1 MKFKQS
7 KEKNRQVS
15 LDVDLDDKDL
25 EPYYKIGYKKLVKK
39 ITIPGFRKGKAPYH
53 IIESQYGKETILSEA
68 LDNIL
73 SDKTSE
79 AIKESSL
86 ESYMPPKIEL
96 KNFNPIKFTIIL
108 PLQPKIALGE
118 INKVKLEKIKDPDF
132 ESLIDEQINNL
143 QKQFTNWIP
152 SNGKSQSG
160 ELISINIK
168 IEINGNTVL
177 DQKNTDIILEEQNDE
192 FAPGLIKNLIG
203 LKERDSKN
211 LNLKISKNHPSSEMA
226 NKEANFN
233 ITVNSVKKSDSPK
246 LDANFAKMV
255 SNNEIKT
262 MNTLRKKVK
271 TSVEENHKQQS
282 EYEYQNNAINELIKI
297 SNIELPPL
305 MIEREIQNEIE
316 QLENL
321 AKRFKMTL
329 EEYLTKNNQN
339 LDETKKNIEIE
350 TLQKLNRTFTL
361 LEICKQKNITP
372 TEQELSEAEKNLI
385 AQQSNNKNSPK
396 LSEEEIRMEA
406 EYRLK
411 LEKASKYLYQE
422 TLENVV

>member
-118 INKVKLEKIKDPDF
+118 INKIKLEKIKSPDF

-152 SNGKSQSG
+152 SSEKAQSG

-177 DQKNTDIILEEQNDE
+177 DQKNTDIMLEEQNDE

-226 NKEANFN
+226 NNKANFN

-262 MNTLRKKVK
+262 MNSLRKKIK
-271 TSVEENHKQQS
+271 TSVEENHKQKS

-305 MIEREIQNEIE
+305 MIERETQNEIE

-361 LEICKQKNITP
+361 LEVCKQNNITP

-385 AQQSNNKNSPK
+385 TQQSNNKNSPK
-396 LSEEEIRMEA
+396 LSKEEVRMEA
-406 EYRLK
+406 EYKLK
-411 LEKASKYLYQE
+411 LEKASNYLYQE

>member
-118 INKVKLEKIKDPDF
+118 INKIKLEKIKSPDF

-226 NKEANFN
+226 NNKANFN

-262 MNTLRKKVK
+262 MNSLRKKIK
-271 TSVEENHKQQS
+271 TSVEENHKQKS

-305 MIEREIQNEIE
+305 MIERETQNEIE

-361 LEICKQKNITP
+361 LEVCKQNNITP

-385 AQQSNNKNSPK
+385 TQQSNNKNSPK
-396 LSEEEIRMEA
+396 LSKEEVRMEA
-406 EYRLK
+406 EYKLK
-411 LEKASKYLYQE
+411 LEKASNYLYQE

>member
-7 KEKNRQVS
+7 KEKNRQVN

-53 IIESQYGKETILSEA
+53 IIESQYGKETIISEA

-108 PLQPKIALGE
+108 PLQPQIALGE
-118 INKVKLEKIKDPDF
+118 INKIKLEKMKDPDF
-132 ESLIDEQINNL
+132 EALIDEQINNL

-152 SNGKSQSG
+152 SSEKAKSG

-168 IEINGNTVL
+168 IEINGNSVL
-177 DQKNTDIILEEQNDE
+177 DQKNTDILLEEQNDE

-203 LKERDSKN
+203 LKEGDSKN
-211 LNLKISKNHPSSEMA
+211 LDLKISKNHPSSEMA
-226 NKEANFN
+226 NKKANFN
-233 ITVNSVKKSDSPK
+233 ITVNSVKKSNSPK

-361 LEICKQKNITP
+361 LEICKQNNITP

-396 LSEEEIRMEA
+396 LSKEEIRMEA

>member
-53 IIESQYGKETILSEA
+53 IIESQYGKESILSEA

-226 NKEANFN
+226 NNKANFN

-262 MNTLRKKVK
+262 MNSLRKKIK
-271 TSVEENHKQQS
+271 TSVEENHKQKS

-305 MIEREIQNEIE
+305 MIERETQNEIE

-361 LEICKQKNITP
+361 LEVCKQNNITP

-385 AQQSNNKNSPK
+385 TQQSNNKNSPK
-396 LSEEEIRMEA
+396 LSKEEVRMEA
-406 EYRLK
+406 EYKLK
-411 LEKASKYLYQE
+411 LEKASNYLYQE

>member
-39 ITIPGFRKGKAPYH
+39 IAIRGFRKGKAPYH

-118 INKVKLEKIKDPDF
+118 INKIKLEKMKDPDF

-152 SNGKSQSG
+152 SSEKAQSG

-203 LKERDSKN
+203 LKEKDSKN

-226 NKEANFN
+226 NNKANFN

-262 MNTLRKKVK
+262 MNSLRKKVK

-305 MIEREIQNEIE
+305 MIERETQNEIE

-361 LEICKQKNITP
+361 LEVCKQNNITP

-385 AQQSNNKNSPK
+385 TQQSNNKNSPK
-396 LSEEEIRMEA
+396 LSKEEVRMEA
-406 EYRLK
+406 EYKLK

>member
-7 KEKNRQVS
+7 KEKNRQVN

-53 IIESQYGKETILSEA
+53 IIESQYGKETIISEA

-152 SNGKSQSG
+152 SSEKAQSG

-168 IEINGNTVL
+168 IEINGNSVL
-177 DQKNTDIILEEQNDE
+177 DQKNTDILLEEQNDE

-203 LKERDSKN
+203 LKEGDSKN
-211 LNLKISKNHPSSEMA
+211 LDLKISKNHPSSEMA
-226 NKEANFN
+226 NKKANFN

-396 LSEEEIRMEA
+396 LSKEEIRMEA

>member
-53 IIESQYGKETILSEA
+53 IIESQYGKESILSEA

-192 FAPGLIKNLIG
+192 FAPGLIKNLID
-203 LKERDSKN
+203 LKEGDSKN
-211 LNLKISKNHPSSEMA
+211 LDLKISKNHPSSEMA

-271 TSVEENHKQQS
+271 TSVEENHKQKS

-305 MIEREIQNEIE
+305 MIERETQNEIE

-361 LEICKQKNITP
+361 LEVCKQNNITP

-385 AQQSNNKNSPK
+385 TQQSNNKNSPK
-396 LSEEEIRMEA
+396 LSKEEVRMEA
-406 EYRLK
+406 EYKLK
-411 LEKASKYLYQE
+411 LEKASKYLYQQ

>member
-118 INKVKLEKIKDPDF
+118 INKIKLEKMKDPDF

-152 SNGKSQSG
+152 SSEKAQSG

-192 FAPGLIKNLIG
+192 FAP
-203 LKERDSKN
+203 
-211 LNLKISKNHPSSEMA
+211 
-226 NKEANFN
+226 
-233 ITVNSVKKSDSPK
+233 
-246 LDANFAKMV
+246 
-255 SNNEIKT
+255 
-262 MNTLRKKVK
+262 
-271 TSVEENHKQQS
+271 
-282 EYEYQNNAINELIKI
+282 
-297 SNIELPPL
+297 
-305 MIEREIQNEIE
+305 
-316 QLENL
+316 
-321 AKRFKMTL
+321 
-329 EEYLTKNNQN
+329 
-339 LDETKKNIEIE
+339 
-350 TLQKLNRTFTL
+350 
-361 LEICKQKNITP
+361 
-372 TEQELSEAEKNLI
+372 
-385 AQQSNNKNSPK
+385 
-396 LSEEEIRMEA
+396 
-406 EYRLK
+406 
-411 LEKASKYLYQE
+411 
-422 TLENVV
+422 

>member
-118 INKVKLEKIKDPDF
+118 INKIKLKKMKDPNF

-152 SNGKSQSG
+152 SSEKAQSG

-226 NKEANFN
+226 NNKANFN

-262 MNTLRKKVK
+262 MNSLRKKIK
-271 TSVEENHKQQS
+271 TSVEENHKQKS

-305 MIEREIQNEIE
+305 MIERETQNEIE

-361 LEICKQKNITP
+361 LEVCKQNNITP

-385 AQQSNNKNSPK
+385 TQQSNNKNSPK
-396 LSEEEIRMEA
+396 LSKEEVRMEA
-406 EYRLK
+406 EYKLK
-411 LEKASKYLYQE
+411 LEKASNYLYQE

>member
-118 INKVKLEKIKDPDF
+118 INKIKLEKMKDPDF

-152 SNGKSQSG
+152 SSEKAQLG

-226 NKEANFN
+226 NNKANFN

-262 MNTLRKKVK
+262 MNSLRKKIK

-305 MIEREIQNEIE
+305 MIERETQNEIE

-361 LEICKQKNITP
+361 LEVCKQNNITP
-372 TEQELSEAEKNLI
+372 TEQELSEVEKNLI
-385 AQQSNNKNSPK
+385 TQQSNNKNSPK
-396 LSEEEIRMEA
+396 LSKEEVRMEA
-406 EYRLK
+406 EYKLK
-411 LEKASKYLYQE
+411 LEKASNYLYQE

>member
-118 INKVKLEKIKDPDF
+118 INKIKLEKMKDPDF

-152 SNGKSQSG
+152 SSEKAQLG

-177 DQKNTDIILEEQNDE
+177 DQKNTDIMLEEQNDE

-226 NKEANFN
+226 NNKANFN

-262 MNTLRKKVK
+262 MNSLRKKIK
-271 TSVEENHKQQS
+271 TSVEENHKQKS

-305 MIEREIQNEIE
+305 MIERETQNEIE

-361 LEICKQKNITP
+361 LEVCKQNNITP

-385 AQQSNNKNSPK
+385 TQQSNNKNSPK
-396 LSEEEIRMEA
+396 LSKEEVRMEA
-406 EYRLK
+406 EYKLK
-411 LEKASKYLYQE
+411 LEKASNYLYQE

>member
-7 KEKNRQVS
+7 KEKNRQVN

-53 IIESQYGKETILSEA
+53 IIESQYGKETIISEA

-73 SDKTSE
+73 SDKTTE
-79 AIKESSL
+79 AIKESKL

-108 PLQPKIALGE
+108 PLQPQIALGE
-118 INKVKLEKIKDPDF
+118 INKIKLEKMKDPDF

-192 FAPGLIKNLIG
+192 FAPGLIKNLID
-203 LKERDSKN
+203 LKEGDSKN
-211 LNLKISKNHPSSEMA
+211 LDLKISKNHPSSEMA
-226 NKEANFN
+226 NKKANFN

-396 LSEEEIRMEA
+396 LSKEEIRMEA
-406 EYRLK
+406 ENRLK

-422 TLENVV
+422 TLENIV

>member
-7 KEKNRQVS
+7 KEKNRQVN

-53 IIESQYGKETILSEA
+53 IIESQYGKETIISEA

-73 SDKTSE
+73 SDKTTE
-79 AIKESSL
+79 AIKESKL

-108 PLQPKIALGE
+108 PLQPQIALGE
-118 INKVKLEKIKDPDF
+118 INKIKLEKMKDPDF

-152 SNGKSQSG
+152 SSEKAQSG

-168 IEINGNTVL
+168 IEINGNSVL
-177 DQKNTDIILEEQNDE
+177 DQKNTDILLEEQNDE

-203 LKERDSKN
+203 LKEGDSKN
-211 LNLKISKNHPSSEMA
+211 LDLKISKNHPSSEMA
-226 NKEANFN
+226 NKKANFN

-396 LSEEEIRMEA
+396 LSKEEIRMEA

-422 TLENVV
+422 TLENIV

>member
-39 ITIPGFRKGKAPYH
+39 IAIRGFRKGKAPYH

-118 INKVKLEKIKDPDF
+118 INKIKLEKIKSPDF

-152 SNGKSQSG
+152 SSEKAQLG

-177 DQKNTDIILEEQNDE
+177 DQKNTDIMLEEQNDE

-203 LKERDSKN
+203 LKEKDSKN

-226 NKEANFN
+226 NNKANFN
-233 ITVNSVKKSDSPK
+233 IKVNSVKKSDSPK

-262 MNTLRKKVK
+262 MNSLRKKIK
-271 TSVEENHKQQS
+271 TSVEENHKQKS

-305 MIEREIQNEIE
+305 MIERETQNEIE

-361 LEICKQKNITP
+361 LEVCKQNNITP

-385 AQQSNNKNSPK
+385 TQQSNNKNSPK
-396 LSEEEIRMEA
+396 LSKEEVRMEA
-406 EYRLK
+406 EYKLK
-411 LEKASKYLYQE
+411 LEKASNYLYQE

>member
-53 IIESQYGKETILSEA
+53 IIESQYGKESILSEA

-177 DQKNTDIILEEQNDE
+177 DQKNTDIMLEEQNDE

-226 NKEANFN
+226 NNKANFN

-262 MNTLRKKVK
+262 MNSLRKKIK
-271 TSVEENHKQQS
+271 TSVEENHKQKS

-305 MIEREIQNEIE
+305 MIERETQNEIE

-361 LEICKQKNITP
+361 LEVCKQNNITP

-385 AQQSNNKNSPK
+385 TQQSNNKNSPK
-396 LSEEEIRMEA
+396 LSKEEVRMEA
-406 EYRLK
+406 EYKLK
-411 LEKASKYLYQE
+411 LEKASNYLYQE

>member
-118 INKVKLEKIKDPDF
+118 INKIKLEKIKSPDF

-152 SNGKSQSG
+152 SSEKAQLG

-177 DQKNTDIILEEQNDE
+177 DQKNTDIMLEEQNDE

-226 NKEANFN
+226 NNKANFN

-262 MNTLRKKVK
+262 MNSLRKKIK
-271 TSVEENHKQQS
+271 TSVEENHKQKS

-305 MIEREIQNEIE
+305 MIERETQNEIE

-361 LEICKQKNITP
+361 LEVCKQNNITP

-385 AQQSNNKNSPK
+385 TQQSNNKNSPK
-396 LSEEEIRMEA
+396 LSKEEVRMEA
-406 EYRLK
+406 EYKLK

>member
-282 EYEYQNNAINELIKI
+282 EYEYHNNAINELIKI

-350 TLQKLNRTFTL
+350 TLQKLSRTFTL
-361 LEICKQKNITP
+361 LEVCKQNNLTP

>member
-118 INKVKLEKIKDPDF
+118 INKIKLEKMKDPDF
-132 ESLIDEQINNL
+132 ESLINEQINNL

-152 SNGKSQSG
+152 SSEKAQSG

-203 LKERDSKN
+203 LKEKDSKN
-211 LNLKISKNHPSSEMA
+211 LDLKISKNHPSSEMA
-226 NKEANFN
+226 NKKANFN

-262 MNTLRKKVK
+262 MNSLRKKIK
-271 TSVEENHKQQS
+271 TSVEENHKQKS

-305 MIEREIQNEIE
+305 MIERETQNEIE

-361 LEICKQKNITP
+361 LEVCKQNNITP

-385 AQQSNNKNSPK
+385 TQQSNNKNSPK
-396 LSEEEIRMEA
+396 LSKEEIRMEA

>member
-118 INKVKLEKIKDPDF
+118 INKIKLEKMKDPDF
-132 ESLIDEQINNL
+132 ESLINEQINNL

-152 SNGKSQSG
+152 SSEKAQSG

-168 IEINGNTVL
+168 IKINGNTVL
-177 DQKNTDIILEEQNDE
+177 DQKNTDIMLEEQNDE

-203 LKERDSKN
+203 LKEGDSKN
-211 LNLKISKNHPSSEMA
+211 LDLKISKNHPSSEMA
-226 NKEANFN
+226 NKKANFN

-262 MNTLRKKVK
+262 MNSLRKKVK
-271 TSVEENHKQQS
+271 TSVEENHIQQS

-305 MIEREIQNEIE
+305 MIERETQNEIE

-339 LDETKKNIEIE
+339 LNETKKNIEIE

-361 LEICKQKNITP
+361 LEVCKQNNITP

-396 LSEEEIRMEA
+396 LSKEEIRMEA

>member
-7 KEKNRQVS
+7 KEKNRQVN

-53 IIESQYGKETILSEA
+53 IIESQYGKETIISEA

-108 PLQPKIALGE
+108 PLQPQIALGE
-118 INKVKLEKIKDPDF
+118 INKIKLEKMKDPDF

-152 SNGKSQSG
+152 SSEKAQSG

-168 IEINGNTVL
+168 IEINGNSVL
-177 DQKNTDIILEEQNDE
+177 DQKNTDILLEEQNDE

-203 LKERDSKN
+203 LKEGDSKN
-211 LNLKISKNHPSSEMA
+211 LDLKISKNHPSSEMA
-226 NKEANFN
+226 NKKANFN

-339 LDETKKNIEIE
+339 LEETKKNIEIE

-361 LEICKQKNITP
+361 LEICKQNNITA

-396 LSEEEIRMEA
+396 LSKEEIRMEA

>member
-118 INKVKLEKIKDPDF
+118 INKIKLEKIKSPDF

-152 SNGKSQSG
+152 SSEKAQSG

-177 DQKNTDIILEEQNDE
+177 DQKNTDIMLEEQNDE

-226 NKEANFN
+226 NNKANFN

-271 TSVEENHKQQS
+271 TSVEENHKQKS

-305 MIEREIQNEIE
+305 MIERETQNEIE

-361 LEICKQKNITP
+361 LEVCKQNNITP

-385 AQQSNNKNSPK
+385 TQQSNNKNSPK
-396 LSEEEIRMEA
+396 LSKEEVRMEA
-406 EYRLK
+406 EYKLK
-411 LEKASKYLYQE
+411 LEKASNYLYQE

>member
-7 KEKNRQVS
+7 KEKNRQVN

-53 IIESQYGKETILSEA
+53 IIESQYGKETIISEA

-73 SDKTSE
+73 SDKTTE
-79 AIKESSL
+79 AIKESKL

-108 PLQPKIALGE
+108 PLQPQIALGE
-118 INKVKLEKIKDPDF
+118 INKIKLEKMKDPDF

-350 TLQKLNRTFTL
+350 TLQKLSRTFTL
-361 LEICKQKNITP
+361 LEVCKQNNITP
-372 TEQELSEAEKNLI
+372 TEQELSEAEKSLI

-396 LSEEEIRMEA
+396 LSKEEIRMEA

>member
-7 KEKNRQVS
+7 KEKNRQVN

-53 IIESQYGKETILSEA
+53 IIESQYGKETIISEA

-108 PLQPKIALGE
+108 PLQPQIALGE
-118 INKVKLEKIKDPDF
+118 INKIKLEKIKDPDF

-152 SNGKSQSG
+152 SSEKAQSG

-168 IEINGNTVL
+168 IEINGNSVL
-177 DQKNTDIILEEQNDE
+177 DQKNTDILLEEQNDE

-203 LKERDSKN
+203 LKEGDSKN
-211 LNLKISKNHPSSEMA
+211 LDLKISKNHPSSEMA
-226 NKEANFN
+226 NKKANFN

-361 LEICKQKNITP
+361 LEICKQNNITP

-396 LSEEEIRMEA
+396 LSKEEIRMEA

>member
-7 KEKNRQVS
+7 KEKNRQVN

-53 IIESQYGKETILSEA
+53 IIESQYGKETIISEA

-108 PLQPKIALGE
+108 PLQPQIALGE
-118 INKVKLEKIKDPDF
+118 INKIKLEKMKDPDF
-132 ESLIDEQINNL
+132 EALIDEQINNL

-152 SNGKSQSG
+152 SSEKAQSG

-168 IEINGNTVL
+168 IEINGNSVL
-177 DQKNTDIILEEQNDE
+177 DQKNTDILLEEQNDE

-203 LKERDSKN
+203 LKEGDSKN
-211 LNLKISKNHPSSEMA
+211 LDLKISKNHPSSEMA
-226 NKEANFN
+226 NKKANFN

-361 LEICKQKNITP
+361 LELCKQNNITP

-396 LSEEEIRMEA
+396 LSKEEIRMEA

>member
-68 LDNIL
+68 LYNIL

-118 INKVKLEKIKDPDF
+118 INKIKLEKMKDPDF
-132 ESLIDEQINNL
+132 ESLINEQINNL

-152 SNGKSQSG
+152 SSEKAQSG

-168 IEINGNTVL
+168 IKINGNTVL
-177 DQKNTDIILEEQNDE
+177 DQKNTDIMLEEQNDE

-203 LKERDSKN
+203 LKEKDSKN
-211 LNLKISKNHPSSEMA
+211 LDLKISKNHPSSEMA
-226 NKEANFN
+226 NKKANFN

-262 MNTLRKKVK
+262 MNSLRKKVK
-271 TSVEENHKQQS
+271 TSVEENHIQQS

-305 MIEREIQNEIE
+305 MIERETQNEIE

-339 LDETKKNIEIE
+339 LNETKKNIEIE

-361 LEICKQKNITP
+361 LEVCKQNNITP
-372 TEQELSEAEKNLI
+372 TEQELSEAEKKLI
-385 AQQSNNKNSPK
+385 TQQSNNKNNPK
-396 LSEEEIRMEA
+396 LSKEEIRMEA

-422 TLENVV
+422 TLENIV

>member
-53 IIESQYGKETILSEA
+53 IIESQYGKESILSEA

-177 DQKNTDIILEEQNDE
+177 DQKNTDIMLEEQNDE
-192 FAPGLIKNLIG
+192 FAPGLIKNLID
-203 LKERDSKN
+203 LKEGDSKN
-211 LNLKISKNHPSSEMA
+211 LDLKISKNHPSSEMA

-271 TSVEENHKQQS
+271 TSVEENHKQKS

-305 MIEREIQNEIE
+305 MIERETQNEIE

-361 LEICKQKNITP
+361 LEVCKQNNITP

-385 AQQSNNKNSPK
+385 TQQSNNKNSPK
-396 LSEEEIRMEA
+396 LSKEEVRMEA
-406 EYRLK
+406 EYKLK
-411 LEKASKYLYQE
+411 LEKASKYLYQQ

>member
-7 KEKNRQVS
+7 KEKNRQVN

-53 IIESQYGKETILSEA
+53 IIESQYGKETIISEA

-73 SDKTSE
+73 SDKTTE
-79 AIKESSL
+79 AIKESKL

-108 PLQPKIALGE
+108 PLQPQIALGE
-118 INKVKLEKIKDPDF
+118 INKIKLEKMKDPDF

-152 SNGKSQSG
+152 SSEKAQSG

-168 IEINGNTVL
+168 IEINGNPVL
-177 DQKNTDIILEEQNDE
+177 DQKNTDILLEEQNDE

-203 LKERDSKN
+203 LKEGDSKN
-211 LNLKISKNHPSSEMA
+211 LDLKISKNHPSSEMA
-226 NKEANFN
+226 NKKANFN

-396 LSEEEIRMEA
+396 LSKEEIRMEA

>member
-152 SNGKSQSG
+152 SSEKAQSG

-203 LKERDSKN
+203 LKEGDSKN
-211 LNLKISKNHPSSEMA
+211 LDLKISKNHPSSEMA
-226 NKEANFN
+226 NKKANFN

-262 MNTLRKKVK
+262 MNSLRKKVK
-271 TSVEENHKQQS
+271 TSVEENHIQQS

-305 MIEREIQNEIE
+305 MIERETQNEIE

-339 LDETKKNIEIE
+339 LNETKKNIEIE

-361 LEICKQKNITP
+361 LEVCKKNNITP

-385 AQQSNNKNSPK
+385 TQQSNNKNSPK
-396 LSEEEIRMEA
+396 LSKEEIRMEA

>member
-7 KEKNRQVS
+7 KEKNRQVN

-53 IIESQYGKETILSEA
+53 IIESQYGKETIISEA

-73 SDKTSE
+73 SDKTTE
-79 AIKESSL
+79 AIKESKL

-108 PLQPKIALGE
+108 PLQPQIALGE
-118 INKVKLEKIKDPDF
+118 INKIKLEKMKDPDF

-168 IEINGNTVL
+168 IEINGNSVL
-177 DQKNTDIILEEQNDE
+177 DQKNTDILLEEQNDE

-203 LKERDSKN
+203 LKEGDSKN
-211 LNLKISKNHPSSEMA
+211 LDLKISKNHPSSEMA
-226 NKEANFN
+226 NKKANFN

-361 LEICKQKNITP
+361 LEVCKQNNITP

-396 LSEEEIRMEA
+396 LSKEEIRMEA

>member
-7 KEKNRQVS
+7 KEKNRQVN

-53 IIESQYGKETILSEA
+53 IIESQYGKETIISEA

-73 SDKTSE
+73 SDKTTE
-79 AIKESSL
+79 AIKESKL

-108 PLQPKIALGE
+108 PLQPQIALGE
-118 INKVKLEKIKDPDF
+118 INKIKLEKMKDPDF

-152 SNGKSQSG
+152 SSEKAQSG

-168 IEINGNTVL
+168 IEINGNSVL
-177 DQKNTDIILEEQNDE
+177 DQKNTDILLEEQNDE

-203 LKERDSKN
+203 LKEGDSKN
-211 LNLKISKNHPSSEMA
+211 LDLKISKNHPSSEMA

-329 EEYLTKNNQN
+329 DEYLTKNNQN

-396 LSEEEIRMEA
+396 LSKEEIRMEA

-422 TLENVV
+422 TLENIV

>member
-118 INKVKLEKIKDPDF
+118 INKIKLEKIKSPDF

-152 SNGKSQSG
+152 SSEKAQSG

-177 DQKNTDIILEEQNDE
+177 DQKNTDIMLEEQNDE

-203 LKERDSKN
+203 LKEKDSKN

-226 NKEANFN
+226 NNKANFN

-271 TSVEENHKQQS
+271 TSVEENHKQKS

-305 MIEREIQNEIE
+305 MIERETQNEIE

-361 LEICKQKNITP
+361 LEVCKQNNITP

-385 AQQSNNKNSPK
+385 TQQSNNKNSPK
-396 LSEEEIRMEA
+396 LSKEEVRMEA
-406 EYRLK
+406 EYKLK
-411 LEKASKYLYQE
+411 LEKASNYLYQE

>member
-7 KEKNRQVS
+7 KEKNRQVN

-53 IIESQYGKETILSEA
+53 IIESQYGKETIISEA

-73 SDKTSE
+73 SDKTTE
-79 AIKESSL
+79 AIKESKL

-108 PLQPKIALGE
+108 PLQPQIALGE
-118 INKVKLEKIKDPDF
+118 INKIKLEKMKDPDF

-152 SNGKSQSG
+152 SSEKAQSG

-168 IEINGNTVL
+168 IEINGNPVL
-177 DQKNTDIILEEQNDE
+177 DQKNTDILLEEQNDE

-203 LKERDSKN
+203 LKEGDSKN
-211 LNLKISKNHPSSEMA
+211 LDLKISKNHPSSEMA

-396 LSEEEIRMEA
+396 LSKEEIRMEA

>member
-7 KEKNRQVS
+7 KEKNRQVN

-53 IIESQYGKETILSEA
+53 IIESQYGKETIISEA

-108 PLQPKIALGE
+108 PLQPQIALGE
-118 INKVKLEKIKDPDF
+118 INKIKLEKMKDPDF
-132 ESLIDEQINNL
+132 EALIDEQINNL

-152 SNGKSQSG
+152 SSEKAQSG

-168 IEINGNTVL
+168 IEINGNSVL
-177 DQKNTDIILEEQNDE
+177 DQKNTDILLEEQNDE

-203 LKERDSKN
+203 LKEGDSKN
-211 LNLKISKNHPSSEMA
+211 LDLKISKNHPSSEMA
-226 NKEANFN
+226 NKKANFN
-233 ITVNSVKKSDSPK
+233 ITVNSVKKSDPPK

-361 LEICKQKNITP
+361 LEICKQNNITP

-396 LSEEEIRMEA
+396 LSKEEIRMEA
-406 EYRLK
+406 GYRLK

>member
-7 KEKNRQVS
+7 KEKNRQVN
-15 LDVDLDDKDL
+15 LDVDLDEKDL

-53 IIESQYGKETILSEA
+53 IIESQYGKESILSEA
-68 LDNIL
+68 IDNIL

-79 AIKESSL
+79 VIKESSF

-108 PLQPKIALGE
+108 PLQPKITLGE
-118 INKVKLEKIKDPDF
+118 INKIKLEKIKDPDF

-152 SNGKSQSG
+152 SSEKSQYG

-168 IEINGNTVL
+168 IEINKNIVL
-177 DQKNTDIILEEQNDE
+177 DQKNTDIMLEEQNDE

-203 LKERDSKN
+203 LKEGDSKN
-211 LNLKISKNHPSSEMA
+211 IDLKISKNHPALEMA
-226 NKEANFN
+226 DKKANFD
-233 ITVNSVKKSDSPK
+233 ITVNSIKKPDSPK

-262 MNTLRKKVK
+262 MNTLRKKVR
-271 TSVEENHKQQS
+271 TSVEENHRQQS
-282 EYEYQNNAINELIKI
+282 EYEYQNNAINELIKM
-297 SNIELPPL
+297 SNIEMPPL
-305 MIEREIQNEIE
+305 MIERETQNEIE

-321 AKRFKMTL
+321 AKKFKMTL

-339 LDETKKNIEIE
+339 LDETKKNIAIE

-361 LEICKQKNITP
+361 LEVCKQNNITP

-385 AQQSNNKNSPK
+385 TQQSNNKSSPK
-396 LSEEEIRMEA
+396 LSKEEIRMET
-406 EYRLK
+406 EYKLK
-411 LEKASKYLYQE
+411 LEKASKYLYQQ

>member
-118 INKVKLEKIKDPDF
+118 INKIKLEKIKSPDF

-152 SNGKSQSG
+152 SSEKAQSG

-226 NKEANFN
+226 NNKANFN

-262 MNTLRKKVK
+262 MNSLRKKIK
-271 TSVEENHKQQS
+271 TSVEENHKQKS

-305 MIEREIQNEIE
+305 MIERETQNEIE

-361 LEICKQKNITP
+361 LEVCKQNNITP

-385 AQQSNNKNSPK
+385 TQQSNNKNSPK
-396 LSEEEIRMEA
+396 LSKEEVRMEA
-406 EYRLK
+406 EYKLK
-411 LEKASKYLYQE
+411 LEKASNYLYQE

>member
-7 KEKNRQVS
+7 KEKNRQVN

-118 INKVKLEKIKDPDF
+118 INKIKLEKMKDPDF
-132 ESLIDEQINNL
+132 ESLINEQINNL

-152 SNGKSQSG
+152 SSEKAQSG

-168 IEINGNTVL
+168 IKINGNTVL
-177 DQKNTDIILEEQNDE
+177 DQKNTDIMLEEQNDE

-226 NKEANFN
+226 NKKANFN

-262 MNTLRKKVK
+262 MNSLRKKIK
-271 TSVEENHKQQS
+271 TSVEENHKQKS

-305 MIEREIQNEIE
+305 MIERETQNEIE

-361 LEICKQKNITP
+361 LEICKQNNITP
-372 TEQELSEAEKNLI
+372 TEQELSEAEKKLI

-396 LSEEEIRMEA
+396 LSKEEIRMEA

>member
-7 KEKNRQVS
+7 KEKNRQVN

-53 IIESQYGKETILSEA
+53 IIESQYGKETIISEA

-108 PLQPKIALGE
+108 PLQPQIALGE
-118 INKVKLEKIKDPDF
+118 INKIKLEKMKDPDF

-152 SNGKSQSG
+152 SSEKAQSG

-168 IEINGNTVL
+168 IEINGNPVL
-177 DQKNTDIILEEQNDE
+177 DQKNTDILLEEQNDE

-203 LKERDSKN
+203 LKEGDSKN
-211 LNLKISKNHPSSEMA
+211 LDLKISKNHPSSEMA
-226 NKEANFN
+226 NKKANFN

-396 LSEEEIRMEA
+396 LSKEEIRMEA

>member
-39 ITIPGFRKGKAPYH
+39 ISIPGFRKGKAPYH

-192 FAPGLIKNLIG
+192 FAPGLIKNLID
-203 LKERDSKN
+203 LKEGDSKN
-211 LNLKISKNHPSSEMA
+211 LDLKISKNHPSSEMA

-262 MNTLRKKVK
+262 MNSLRKKVK
-271 TSVEENHKQQS
+271 TSVEENHIQQS

-361 LEICKQKNITP
+361 LEVCKQNNITP

-385 AQQSNNKNSPK
+385 TQQSNNKNSPK
-396 LSEEEIRMEA
+396 LSKEEIRMEA